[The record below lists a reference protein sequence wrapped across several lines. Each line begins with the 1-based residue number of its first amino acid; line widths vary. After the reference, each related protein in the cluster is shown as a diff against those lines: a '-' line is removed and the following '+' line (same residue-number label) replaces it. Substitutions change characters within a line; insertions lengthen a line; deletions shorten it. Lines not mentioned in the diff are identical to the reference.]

1 MRFLRRLWQRNARS
15 VRYARHSR
23 GMCGNA
29 RTWRGIVRTIYL
41 LAQELHYTREL
52 HAPISTGSLEEKSSR
67 CAHARVAQQK
77 SRGFKT
83 HADTRTPPIT
93 PASARVVS
101 VQCCGKSEIF
111 EAPLDPKNI
120 LPLNMP
126 VESFE
131 FKEKWYFI
139 NRLVEYTYLSRR
151 NSRRGNFTR
160 ESDGNWTTRVYARM
174 HFIVTSFR
182 LNESYNVQISA
193 YSSQAGFHG
202 WFERRN
208 ANLAGRQLA
217 RENDRWCRFEL
228 VDSNSYRSPNDKIL
242 PRTKSQSN

>member
-160 ESDGNWTTRVYARM
+160 ESDLRSERWE
-174 HFIVTSFR
+174 
-182 LNESYNVQISA
+182 LDNESLRA
-193 YSSQAGFHG
+193 DAFHRDE
-202 WFERRN
+202 FSIKRELQR
-208 ANLAGRQLA
+208 ANLGVFFSSWFPRVIRAEECESGRSATGQRKWSVMQIRAGGLEFVSVAER
-217 RENDRWCRFEL
+217 
-228 VDSNSYRSPNDKIL
+228 
-242 PRTKSQSN
+242 